1 LRLTKS
7 SALAWLVV
15 ALAPFLISVFFL
27 GQIAISGEPE
37 RARTSAYLD
46 ITPMLIFVA
55 IVTFAIAG
63 SFISYAQRSPTV
75 PSSKRTLWSVLL
87 LFGNVF
93 AVPVFW
99 FLYIWRPLHSRR
111 AP

>member
-1 LRLTKS
+1 
-7 SALAWLVV
+7 V
-15 ALAPFLISVFFL
+15 ALAPFLISAFSL

-75 PSSKRTLWSVLL
+75 PSSKRMLWSVLL